1 MSVDEVRALL
11 GISELSEDIDV
22 SKAGEVREKDRERVR
37 WFYTTQV

>member
-22 SKAGEVREKDRERVR
+22 SKAGEVREKKIGRE
-37 WFYTTQV
+37 